1 MEDHE
6 ILLLLK
12 PKIKKVL
19 RQSHQN
25 NAEDLEQELSLLIVE
40 SLDKKKFDY
49 IPTFFELLEKED
61 TIKVNC

>member
-61 TIKVNC
+61 TIKFNC